1 MKRRRVSL
9 SSLFFMKGI
18 IMHSQAKLPLKQLY
32 IILIAC
38 SLIILL
44 SSIDV
49 LMRVKDVTLFENWVK
64 AQALEGDSS
73 LYLNQY
79 VGLNLSLFFMKIII
93 PVSFAIYSYAA
104 YVKIKINQLY
114 VLIWSILNIGGL
126 AYTAFDR
133 QFPNILYYVIII
145 CYVFLVLTLLSLV
158 DVIRESK
165 SK

>member
-1 MKRRRVSL
+1 
-9 SSLFFMKGI
+9 
-18 IMHSQAKLPLKQLY
+18 
-32 IILIAC
+32 
-38 SLIILL
+38 
-44 SSIDV
+44 
-49 LMRVKDVTLFENWVK
+49 MRVKDVTLFENWVK

>member
-1 MKRRRVSL
+1 M
-9 SSLFFMKGI
+9 FT
-18 IMHSQAKLPLKQLY
+18 QAKMPLKQLY

-38 SLIILL
+38 ALIIFL

-49 LMRVKDVTLFENWVK
+49 LMRVKDITLFEAWINE
-64 AQALEGDSS
+64 QALIGEPSI
-73 LYLNQY
+73 LLNQY
-79 VGLNLSLFFMKIII
+79 VGLHLSLFFMKIIV
-93 PVSFAIYSYAA
+93 PVSFAIYSYVA

-114 VLIWSILNIGGL
+114 VLIWTILNIGGL

-133 QFPNILYYVIII
+133 QHTNILYYVIIF
-145 CYVFLVLTLLSLV
+145 CYILLVLTLLTLI

>member
-1 MKRRRVSL
+1 
-9 SSLFFMKGI
+9 
-18 IMHSQAKLPLKQLY
+18 MHTQVKMPIKQLY

-38 SLIILL
+38 ALIILL

-49 LMRVKDVTLFENWVK
+49 LVRVKDITLFEEWIK
-64 AQALEGDSS
+64 KHALNADTSE
-73 LYLNQY
+73 LLNQY

-93 PVSFAIYSYAA
+93 PVSFAIYSYVA
-104 YVKIKINQLY
+104 YVKIKINMLY
-114 VLIWSILNIGGL
+114 ILIWSILNLGGL

-133 QFPNILYYVIII
+133 QSINAIYYVIIV
-145 CYVFLVLTLLSLV
+145 CYVLLVLTLLTLV

>member
-1 MKRRRVSL
+1 
-9 SSLFFMKGI
+9 
-18 IMHSQAKLPLKQLY
+18 MHTQAKLPLKQLY

-38 SLIILL
+38 SLIIFL

-49 LMRVKDVTLFENWVK
+49 LMRVKDISLFENWVK
-64 AQALEGDSS
+64 DQVLLGDPSTH
-73 LYLNQY
+73 LNQY
-79 VGLNLSLFFMKIII
+79 VGLNLSLFFMKIIV

-114 VLIWSILNIGGL
+114 VLIWTILNIGGL

-133 QFPNILYYVIII
+133 QHTNILYYVIIF
-145 CYVFLVLTLLSLV
+145 CYILLVLTLLTLI

>member
-1 MKRRRVSL
+1 
-9 SSLFFMKGI
+9 
-18 IMHSQAKLPLKQLY
+18 MHTQAKLPLKQLY

-38 SLIILL
+38 SLIIFL

-49 LMRVKDVTLFENWVK
+49 LMRVKDITLFESWVK
-64 AQALEGDSS
+64 DQVLLGDPSTH
-73 LYLNQY
+73 LNQY
-79 VGLNLSLFFMKIII
+79 VGLNLSIFFMKIIV

-114 VLIWSILNIGGL
+114 VLIWSILNLGGL

-133 QFPNILYYVIII
+133 QFPNVLYYVIII